1 MQEEKSNER
10 QKTIISFLS
19 SAWKLSFLVKR
30 ECCAPVGWNAENYIF
45 CKWWIIAVFEVH
57 FFCICSVQCQ

>member
-30 ECCAPVGWNAENYIF
+30 MLCTCWMECRELYFLQMVDHRGL
-45 CKWWIIAVFEVH
+45 
-57 FFCICSVQCQ
+57 